1 MASNDT
7 ETDDSGDS
15 RVRPEYPNS
24 QLDVLR
30 RRALQEFN
38 ARLAEHGRGKNWLFD
53 HPRDHLFKAVDE
65 LFVAR
70 GREEAGDAAGM
81 IEHKA
86 NALNHIL
93 MGMEVVQADP
103 DYDIPEE
110 LQTTPIMS
118 TTETEADDDHY
129 EELCRAMQ
137 PGLLLTVNESDPTA
151 TPYGEMEVV
160 DVDRDSALVR
170 LKSGDDSYRIHHD
183 GPDGET
189 RIEEVDDEGYGRRS
203 KTVTTIEVVGIA

>member
-1 MASNDT
+1 MAHENTKTGD
-7 ETDDSGDS
+7 GNDS

-24 QLDVLR
+24 QLDILR
-30 RRALQEFN
+30 TRALQEFN
-38 ARLAEHGRGKNWLFD
+38 ARLAEHGRGKNWLRD

-65 LFVAR
+65 LFLAR
-70 GREEAGDAAGM
+70 GQEEAGDAAGM

-103 DYDIPEE
+103 EYDLPEE

-129 EELCRAMQ
+129 EQLCRAMQ

-160 DVDRDSALVR
+160 DVDRDSAVVR

-189 RIEEVDDEGYGRRS
+189 RIEKVDDEGYGRRS
-203 KTVTTIEVVGIA
+203 RTVTTIEVIGIA